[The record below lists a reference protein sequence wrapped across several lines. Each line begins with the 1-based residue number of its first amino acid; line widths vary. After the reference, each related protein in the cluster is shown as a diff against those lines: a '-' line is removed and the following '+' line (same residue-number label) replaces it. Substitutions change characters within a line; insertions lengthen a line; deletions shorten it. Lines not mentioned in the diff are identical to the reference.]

1 MVSCTHLQSRA
12 VLLRGRAMIIL
23 ASASPRRKEILGT
36 LGVEFEV
43 VVADAD
49 ERSVERDPRRYAEQ
63 ISARKGLAVLEKLRA
78 QGRDIS
84 EVAIISADTVVCRD
98 GEILGKP
105 RDEAEAY
112 EMISSLS
119 GREHEVVTGV
129 SVTVAAGVSSASAL
143 TRVRVAE
150 IPKSEIEKYVASK
163 DPMDK
168 AGAYGIQGSFS
179 MWVEGID
186 GCYFNVVGL
195 PVNTLA
201 RLYYDVTGKRIV

>member
-1 MVSCTHLQSRA
+1 
-12 VLLRGRAMIIL
+12 MIIL
-23 ASASPRRKEILGT
+23 ASASPRRKEILSE
-36 LGVEFEV
+36 LGVKFEIM
-43 VVADAD
+43 VADAD
-49 ERSVERDPRRYAEQ
+49 ERSEERDPRRYAEE
-63 ISARKGLAVLEKLRA
+63 ISRRKGLAVLEKLKESGEDVDGA
-78 QGRDIS
+78 
-84 EVAIISADTVVCRD
+84 VIISADTVVCRD
-98 GEILGKP
+98 GVILGKP

-129 SVTVAAGVSSASAL
+129 SVTVATGCSSRSAL

-150 IPKSEIEKYVASK
+150 IPKEEIEKYVASK
-163 DPMDK
+163 EPMDK

-179 MWVEGID
+179 LWVEGID

-201 RLYYDVTGKRIV
+201 RLYYEVTGKRLV

>member
-1 MVSCTHLQSRA
+1 
-12 VLLRGRAMIIL
+12 MIIL